1 MFLEALRLLREWPR
15 RTALVLVAV
24 LLAGA
29 AQADNPLPAAPER
42 IIAIGDLH
50 GDYDAYFAL
59 LSQAGLIDAKGRWAG
74 KKTIFVQTGDAVD
87 RGPRSRDIILHL
99 QKLQKEASRAGGK
112 VIALIG
118 NHEAMNM
125 TGDLRYVPPVEYH
138 NYVTRDSQDLRE
150 HVYQANKDKI
160 AAEYR
165 QTDPQL
171 SDAAVKARFQERVP
185 LGYIEH
191 RRAWAPGGEFGRWV
205 LSNPSAVI
213 VGDSLFVHGGI
224 SVKYAPDSL
233 GQLDGLVHGA
243 LSTSA
248 TDDDAILEDET
259 GPLWYR
265 GLAAEADA
273 SDRDIDAVLKSYGV
287 KRIIIGHTPN
297 LAGIKVLHQG
307 RVIMIDTGISA
318 SYAGTRS
325 YLSIEGAGIFAHD
338 GGKVSELKDAEFL
351 P

>member
-1 MFLEALRLLREWPR
+1 MFLKALRLLREWPR
-15 RTALVLVAV
+15 RTALVLVSV

-29 AQADNPLPAAPER
+29 ALADNPRAAAPER

-50 GDYDAYFAL
+50 GDYDAYVAL

-74 KKTIFVQTGDAVD
+74 KKAIFVQTGDAVD

-99 QKLQKEASRAGGK
+99 QRLQKEASRAGGK

-125 TGDLRYVPPVEYH
+125 TGDLRYVPPAEYQ
-138 NYVTRDSQDLRE
+138 NYVTRDSQALRE
-150 HVYQANKDKI
+150 HVYQTSKDKI

-171 SDAAVKARFQERVP
+171 SDAEVKARFQELVP
-185 LGYIEH
+185 PGYIEH
-191 RRAWAPGGEFGRWV
+191 RRAWAPNGEFGRWV

-213 VGDSLFVHGGI
+213 VGDSLFVHGGL
-224 SVKYAPDSL
+224 SLKYAPDSL

-243 LSTSA
+243 LSTVS
-248 TDDDAILEDET
+248 TDDDAVLQDDA

-265 GLAAEADA
+265 GLAAETEDSA
-273 SDRDIDAVLKSYGV
+273 RDVDAVLKAYDV

-318 SYAGTRS
+318 SYHGTRS
-325 YLSIEGAGIFAHD
+325 YLTIEGAAIFAHD
-338 GGKVSELKDAEFL
+338 GGKISELKDTEF
-351 P
+351 PP